1 MKKHPIL
8 IPTIL
13 LALCATGFPAAK
25 ESPAPSPTPLVE
37 CRVELDRAILPADT
51 PQTAIIKIS
60 LDAGVLPQKTE
71 RPPVNLCVVIDRSGS
86 MAGSKIENARLAA
99 LEALD
104 RLGRDDVFSLV
115 TYDSTVET
123 LIPAA
128 PVANLARAR
137 EIIRGIT
144 ARGNTA
150 LFGGVSQGAS
160 ELRKHMEDGGKAYV
174 HRMIMLSDGLANV
187 GPSSADEL
195 GRLGSSLGKEGISV
209 STIGLGNDYNEDLM
223 TRLSGRSDG
232 NSYFVENSQD
242 LARIFNAELGD
253 VLSVVARKVV
263 VTIVCPEGVRPVR
276 TVGREGVIR
285 GQSVEMRLN
294 HLYGGQERFLLLEVE
309 VPATAA
315 NQSRPLARAEVRYLH
330 AITQAEERRSASV
343 EARFSPE
350 EKVVVAS
357 ANPVVQNAYWLN
369 KGAEAKDESIRLYE
383 AGRRQEAVK
392 LLEFNS
398 QELLRNAAVYDLPEL
413 EREARNIASQSERL
427 DRQGLTPGNRKE
439 LKTEAFQEGQ
449 QQRSKLRYEK
459 Y

>member
-1 MKKHPIL
+1 MKTYRRLIL
-8 IPTIL
+8 AG
-13 LALCATGFPAAK
+13 LAGLTHAGMA
-25 ESPAPSPTPLVE
+25 APSSPSPIVE
-37 CRVELDRAILPADT
+37 CRVELDRAILPANSK
-51 PQTAIIKIS
+51 QTAVIKIT
-60 LDAGVLPQKTE
+60 LDAGMLPQKTD
-71 RPPVNLCVVIDRSGS
+71 RPPVNLCVVMDRSGS
-86 MAGSKIENARLAA
+86 MSGSKIENARLAA
-99 LEALD
+99 LEALE

-115 TYDSTVET
+115 TYDSKVET

-128 PVANLARAR
+128 KIHNLSATR

-160 ELRKHMEDGGKAYV
+160 ELRMHMEDGEKPYV
-174 HRMIMLSDGLANV
+174 HRMIMLSDGRANV

-209 STIGLGNDYNEDLM
+209 STIGLGTDYNEDLM

-242 LARIFNAELGD
+242 LGRIFNEELGD

-263 VTIVCPEGVRPVR
+263 VTIECPEGVRPLR
-276 TVGREGVIR
+276 TVGREGTIR
-285 GQSVEMRLN
+285 GQTVEMRLN

-315 NQSRPLARAEVRYLH
+315 DQSRPLARAEVRYKH
-330 AITQAEERRSASV
+330 ALTLAEERQTAAV
-343 EARFSPE
+343 EARFSQE
-350 EKVVVAS
+350 EQAVVSS
-357 ANPVVQNAYWLN
+357 ANPVVQNVYWLN
-369 KGAEAKDESIRLYE
+369 KGAEAKDEAVRLYE
-383 AGRRQEAVK
+383 QGRQQEAVK
-392 LLEFNS
+392 LLDFNS
-398 QELLRNAAVYDLPEL
+398 RELRANAARYDLPEL
-413 EREARNIASQSERL
+413 ENEARNMADQSQRL
-427 DRQGLTPGNRKE
+427 DAAGLTPGNRKE
-439 LKTEAFQEGQ
+439 LKTEAFQESQ